1 MSWKSSK
8 QDTVADSTMK
18 AVYIATSEVAKKLF
32 GSEILFLSWV
42 LFLVYPVLWI
52 SIVIIVEP

>member
-1 MSWKSSK
+1 VSWKSSK

-32 GSEILFLSWV
+32 GSEILFPS
-42 LFLVYPVLWI
+42 WI